1 MGPDVWGE
9 GRGKGNKK
17 KQNSWANPWSDGGS
31 NNGGNQWTDGGSNM
45 GGNQWGGPNDGG
57 SNGGNQ
63 ERF

>member
-17 KQNSWANPWSDGGS
+17 KQQSWENPWAT
-31 NNGGNQWTDGGSNM
+31 GGNQWT
-45 GGNQWGGPNDGG
+45 DGG

-63 ERF
+63 ERFLKY